1 MDLMSDI
8 YDDMRMIGTE
18 ANAANKDY
26 VLKTVKERHIHF
38 IRMWFT
44 DVLGQMKSF
53 AITPSELEMAFEEGI
68 GFDGSSIEGF
78 ARSIESDMIAYPDAS
93 TFQVLPWRPKDD
105 GVARMFCNIYTP
117 QRKAFDGDPRYVLRR
132 MLTKAARLGY
142 TMNVGP
148 EVEYF
153 YFKNARTPEPI
164 DYASYFDLTADDTAS
179 DLRRDTILT
188 LEQMGI
194 PVEYSHHEVAPSQQ
208 EIDLR
213 YSDALSM
220 ADAVMTYRL
229 VVKEIALKHGVH
241 ASFMP
246 KPIAGINGSG
256 MHVHQSL
263 FIDDENVFHDSN
275 DPQGFGLSKIAK
287 HYIAGLLKYAPEMT
301 LITNQYVNSYKRLV
315 PGYEAPICVTWANR
329 NRSALVRVPL
339 YKPDKSSAARFEY
352 RSPDSAC
359 NPYLVFAALLGAG
372 LRGMADKLELEPPI
386 NEDISSMT
394 NEEVK
399 HAGYRLLPGDLNE
412 AIELFEGSELMREV
426 LGEEM
431 HRYIVEN
438 KKEEWRS
445 YSSQVTQWEID
456 RNYPIL

>member
-1 MDLMSDI
+1 MPDSF
-8 YDDMRMIGTE
+8 DDMSMVGAG

-53 AITPSELEMAFEEGI
+53 AITPSELEVAFEEGI

-78 ARSIESDMIAYPDAS
+78 ARSVESDMIAYPDAS

-117 QRKAFDGDPRYVLRR
+117 HRKAFDGDPRYVLRR
-132 MLTKAARLGY
+132 MLTKAAKLGY

-153 YFKNARTPEPI
+153 YFKDSQKPEPI

-246 KPIAGINGSG
+246 KPIANINGSG

-263 FIDDENVFHDSN
+263 FVDDDNVFHDAD

-301 LITNQYVNSYKRLV
+301 LLTNQYVNSYKRLV

-372 LRGMADKLELEPPI
+372 LRGMADELELESPI
-386 NEDISSMT
+386 TEDISALSE
-394 NEEVK
+394 EEVK
-399 HAGYRLLPGDLNE
+399 RAGYRLLPGDLNE
-412 AIELFEGSELMREV
+412 AIELFEESELMREV
-426 LGEEM
+426 LGDEM
-431 HRYIVEN
+431 HNFIVEN
-438 KKEEWRS
+438 KKEEWRQ
-445 YSSQVTQWEID
+445 YRSQVTQWEIE

>member
-1 MDLMSDI
+1 MSD
-8 YDDMRMIGTE
+8 TS
-18 ANAANKDY
+18 AANKDY
-26 VLKTVKERHIHF
+26 VLKTVSERNIHF

-53 AITPSELEMAFEEGI
+53 AITPSELETAFEEGM

-78 ARSIESDMIAYPDAS
+78 ARTSESDMVAFPDAS
-93 TFQVLPWRPKDD
+93 TFQVLPWRPSDD

-117 QRKAFDGDPRYVLRR
+117 DGNPFDGDPRYVLRR
-132 MLTKAARLGY
+132 MLSKASEKGY

-148 EVEYF
+148 EVEFF
-153 YFKNARTPEPI
+153 YFKDQVFPEPI
-164 DYASYFDLTADDTAS
+164 DQGSYFDLTPLDNAS

-229 VVKEIALKHGVH
+229 VVKEVAIKHGVY

-263 FIDDENVFHDSN
+263 FDGEDNAFYDSDD
-275 DPQGFGLSKIAK
+275 PFGYSLSKTAK
-287 HYIAGLLKYAPEMT
+287 HYIAGLLKYAPEFT
-301 LITNQYVNSYKRLV
+301 LLTNQYVNSYKRLI
-315 PGYEAPICVTWANR
+315 PGYEAPVYISWANR

-339 YKPDKSSAARFEY
+339 CKPGKASATRFEL
-352 RSPDSAC
+352 RSPDPSC

-372 LRGMADKLELEPPI
+372 LKGIEDELELAPEAPD
-386 NEDISSMT
+386 NVFEMGD
-394 NEEVK
+394 EALAA
-399 HAGYRLLPGDLNE
+399 AGIELLPTSLTE
-412 AIELFEGSELMREV
+412 AIDRFASSELMREV
-426 LGEEM
+426 LGEHM
-431 HRYIVEN
+431 HHYIVQN
-438 KKEEWRS
+438 KRAEWHE
-445 YSSQVTQWEID
+445 YSKQVTSWEIERD
-456 RNYPIL
+456 FPIL